1 MAVGELVPV
10 DHHHRLRWPTGG
22 FRFVPGDLH
31 LPPPVFVALLD
42 RGQLHRLAGLDDQR
56 RPCGTERT
64 AERDELGRIIG
75 LGRRAAGPIGGHPG
89 EESCVGFG
97 HGAERLRHRR
107 TQLGNDQS
115 IDDRRIGAIPP
126 ARQERRDGRANLLI
140 ALPLQLH
147 PGPDNRV
154 GRRGAANPARDAIE
168 EPLEEVVLVGEA
180 RGAVVGLAGRRAS
193 GLEEIVGG
201 VGDGRSR
208 PAPADGVFMGRH
220 GGLQFGELGVE
231 GIGLRAGRGRPDD
244 RQFGRNLARGE
255 DPVEAVIVRRTDRFV
270 FVIVTAATGDC
281 QPQQSAGDQVDA
293 IVDDVV
299 GIAEESA
306 ADSEKTERGQVGLL
320 RRGLDQIGSELERHE
335 PVVGHVGGEC
345 PHDPVAVGPGEGIAG
360 ILVAEGIAHRVGV
373 AGQIEPVPRPVFGVL
388 RRRQEFRD
396 KRSPSF
402 LGGIRGEGIDT
413 VGRRGK
419 AGEVKPQP
427 ADEGPRIGLWRR
439 LEARGDDLRG
449 HEAVE

>member
-1 MAVGELVPV
+1 
-10 DHHHRLRWPTGG
+10 
-22 FRFVPGDLH
+22 
-31 LPPPVFVALLD
+31 
-42 RGQLHRLAGLDDQR
+42 
-56 RPCGTERT
+56 
-64 AERDELGRIIG
+64 
-75 LGRRAAGPIGGHPG
+75 
-89 EESCVGFG
+89 
-97 HGAERLRHRR
+97 
-107 TQLGNDQS
+107 
-115 IDDRRIGAIPP
+115 
-126 ARQERRDGRANLLI
+126 
-140 ALPLQLH
+140 
-147 PGPDNRV
+147 
-154 GRRGAANPARDAIE
+154 
-168 EPLEEVVLVGEA
+168 
-180 RGAVVGLAGRRAS
+180 
-193 GLEEIVGG
+193 
-201 VGDGRSR
+201 
-208 PAPADGVFMGRH
+208 MGRH

-373 AGQIEPVPRPVFGVL
+373 TGQIEPVPRPVFGVL
-388 RRRQEFRD
+388 RRRQEFCD
-396 KRSPSF
+396 DRSPS
-402 LGGIRGEGIDT
+402 LLRGIRGEGIDP

-419 AGEVKPQP
+419 AGEVEPQP

-439 LEARGDDLRG
+439 LEACGDDLRG